1 MEIVVVSVFAGG
13 GVVVLD
19 EISEDAFYDIFI
31 SI

>member
-1 MEIVVVSVFAGG
+1 MEIVNVSVFADDV
-13 GVVVLD
+13 VVVLD